1 MTELKVEELERNLA
15 ENNIY
20 KEEER
25 SADDTGSNLG
35 EEVIDILTALEADE
49 GIGNLEE
56 EEAVII
62 EEIEEVLERR
72 QKYKLPALRI
82 YQKRSY

>member
-1 MTELKVEELERNLA
+1 MTEIKVEELERNLA

-62 EEIEEVLERR
+62 EEIEEV
-72 QKYKLPALRI
+72 
-82 YQKRSY
+82 